1 MVKRSLS
8 NQEKDLLT
16 YALEAPLTD
25 KAKKW
30 LDLQPDIHWYKAS
43 DRYTP
48 GVSDL
53 IICVGGIFV
62 AAELKS
68 ATGVASLQQLDFI
81 ERVIRSGGIAGVCDN
96 MAALKALVRKA
107 RAKLEG
113 YNE

>member
-1 MVKRSLS
+1 M
-8 NQEKDLLT
+8 
-16 YALEAPLTD
+16 
-25 KAKKW
+25 
-30 LDLQPDIHWYKAS
+30 
-43 DRYTP
+43 
-48 GVSDL
+48 
-53 IICVGGIFV
+53 

-96 MAALKALVRKA
+96 MAALKALVSKA